1 MAVPPPGTDL
11 TAQSHLLS
19 FIGEIVYAPAELFV
33 KRSISNYTPLSV
45 MVCQVHFLKEA
56 GIPFFIK
63 KTQKKTKQRNLRKIY
78 FIIVRLTVTDWKTY
92 SQSVKSKPSRITVS
106 STGSKAKSA

>member
-1 MAVPPPGTDL
+1 MYNVFATFVNVEADL
-11 TAQSHLLS
+11 TVQSDLS

-92 SQSVKSKPSRITVS
+92 SANSVC
-106 STGSKAKSA
+106 GH